1 MSLVSSVRW
10 AAVAQVSRIAA
21 QLISV
26 TVLSRILPQQAYG
39 MLAMAMTIT
48 NLAVVFRDFGTST
61 VIIQRRDLPDGLKA
75 AVHSVNVL
83 IGFLTMAIML
93 ALALPTARVYGVAE
107 LAPMI
112 AVLSLIFP
120 IAGYGL
126 LAQALVER
134 ESGFRLLARIEA
146 LSILAGLATSISL
159 AMLGADVWSLV
170 AQMLVSTLVTN
181 LQLQLAVKERS
192 GFAWSLQDIT
202 SVLKFGGDVSLFRLL
217 IYAEQNADGMIIGRA
232 LGPLAL
238 ATYSMSSKI
247 ALFPLQNITWPI
259 SRALF
264 PAFSRNQNSPAAM
277 AATYLRSVSVICI
290 VAAPIMAGV
299 FLLRHDLT
307 LLLFG
312 PRWDAIPGVL
322 QWLAPV
328 GFLQALTATTG
339 VVFLALGRTRLMLKL
354 GLLGCALQVGGYAVG
369 VRWGIQGVAAGFFVA
384 NLLNVAP
391 CLAFVMRCLGIT
403 PGRACDTVARP
414 LAACLAMCLVL
425 AWLGQLTQ
433 LAALPLVIAVAL
445 KTACA
450 AGTYL
455 FVLGAVLRQ
464 DLSGIVALV
473 RPS

>member
-26 TVLSRILPQQAYG
+26 TVLSRVLPQQAYG
-39 MLAMAMTIT
+39 MLAMALTII
-48 NLAVVFRDFGTST
+48 NLAVVLRDFGTST
-61 VIIQRRDLPDGLKA
+61 VIIQRDVLPDGLKA
-75 AVHSVNVL
+75 AVHTVNVL
-83 IGFLTMAIML
+83 IGFLVMGILL

-107 LAPMI
+107 LAPII
-112 AVLSLIFP
+112 AALALIFP

-134 ESGFRLLARIEA
+134 ESGFRLLARIEV
-146 LSILAGLATSISL
+146 LSILAGLVTSISL
-159 AMLGADVWSLV
+159 AMLGAGVWSMV

-192 GFAWSLQDIT
+192 GFAWSLREIVP
-202 SVLKFGGDVSLFRLL
+202 VLKFGGDVSLFRLL
-217 IYAEQNADGMIIGRA
+217 SYAEQNADSMIIGRA

-238 ATYSMSSKI
+238 ASYSMASKI
-247 ALFPLQNITWPI
+247 ALFPVQNLTWPI
-259 SRALF
+259 SRALL
-264 PAFSRNQNSPAAM
+264 PAFSRNQHSPAAL
-277 AATYLRSVSVICI
+277 AATYLRSVGVICI
-290 VAAPIMAGV
+290 VAAPVMAGV
-299 FLLRHDLT
+299 FLLRQDLT

-312 PRWDAIPGVL
+312 PRWDAVPGVL

-328 GFLQALTATTG
+328 GFLHALTATTG

-354 GLLGCALQVGGYAVG
+354 GLLGCALQVGGYVIG

-384 NLLNVAP
+384 NLLNFVP
-391 CLAFVMRCLGIT
+391 CLACVMRCLGIT
-403 PGRACDTVARP
+403 LQGASETIARP
-414 LAACLAMCLVL
+414 LAACLAMCLML

-455 FVLGAVLRQ
+455 FVLRVVLRQ
-464 DLSGIVALV
+464 DLSSIVALV